1 MVELNEYEDVAVL
14 SLNGELGPEEV
25 RGVEQTLFS
34 LLRTHY
40 RKMVLNFSEVDHV
53 HYPSAE
59 ALMMAVRKM
68 KNYHADLKFAALSEY
83 NRKIFHFVGAGE
95 SFENFETVPD
105 AVISFSSNWRTWH

>member
-25 RGVEQTLFS
+25 RGLEQALFS
-34 LLRTHY
+34 LLRTHH

-53 HYPSAE
+53 HYLSAE
-59 ALMMAVRKM
+59 ALMDSVRKM
-68 KNYHADLKFAALSEY
+68 KNYHADLKFAAMSDY
-83 NRKIFHFVGAGE
+83 MRKIFRFVGAE
-95 SFENFETVPD
+95 EAIENFETVPD